1 MSDQISFVCNEL
13 SKEESEAVTKVMAQT
28 NYDEKTAQT
37 KLSECGFSVIQVLRD
52 YMGIPSVKPAS
63 KIKSVNQEIYKQ
75 IRYSLD
81 SSMREYREKHPINVD
96 QVINNFQESNERE
109 KDKNI
114 DKNIDK

>member
-13 SKEESEAVTKVMAQT
+13 SKEESDAVSKVMAQT
-28 NYDEKTAQT
+28 NYDEKTALI

-52 YMGIPSVKPAS
+52 YMGIPSVKQVT

-75 IRYSLD
+75 IRYTLD

-96 QVINNFQESNERE
+96 QVINNFQESDERE
-109 KDKNI
+109 KDKI
-114 DKNIDK
+114 TDK

>member
-1 MSDQISFVCNEL
+1 MVIPDV
-13 SKEESEAVTKVMAQT
+13 KVVP
-28 NYDEKTAQT
+28 K
-37 KLSECGFSVIQVLRD
+37 V
-52 YMGIPSVKPAS
+52 
-63 KIKSVNQEIYKQ
+63 KSVNQEIYKQ

>member
-13 SKEESEAVTKVMAQT
+13 SKEESDAVVKVMAQT
-28 NYDEKTAQT
+28 NYDEKTARI
-37 KLSECGFSVIQVLRD
+37 KLSEYGFSITQVLRD
-52 YMGIPSVKPAS
+52 YMGIPNVKKEP

-109 KDKNI
+109 KDKEKNN
-114 DKNIDK
+114 DK